1 MPPLPDSG
9 TILDL
14 AASALRA
21 EQQRLEAEQAVS
33 NIDALSELCYHP
45 ILESGFF
52 EAGYGVLRER
62 PYPGLWMGRPGKRSI
77 VPTLTER
84 ERCDLVI
91 TELPNQ
97 ILSDDPT
104 QRREGLQDDL
114 LAAGTLFSDPAHRI
128 APVVRKKRTKQA
140 ASPPSSHPS
149 SHQPAAPPSLPT
161 LPLDLPISPDDAF
174 WLEVKVIGQFTISR
188 GITCPNRSY
197 STELVTA
204 IYSDCFKLA
213 SDRII
218 LRGGLLL
225 ILHAQDQ
232 RTARHDLDIAVQ
244 QAWSRGSSCRT
255 PLVDGFPLNDR
266 IGNTWA
272 TVALIERPA
281 T

>member
-1 MPPLPDSG
+1 MPFLPDSG

-21 EQQRLEAEQAVS
+21 EQQRLEAEQAVA
-33 NIDALSELCYHP
+33 NIDSLRELGLHP

-52 EAGYGVLRER
+52 DAGYGVLRER
-62 PYPGLWMGRPGKRSI
+62 PYPGLWMSHLGKHPV
-77 VPTLTER
+77 VPTLTQR

-91 TELPNQ
+91 TELPSQ
-97 ILSDDPT
+97 VLRDDPT
-104 QRREGLQDDL
+104 QRRDGLQDDL

-128 APVVRKKRTKQA
+128 TPIVRKKRTKA
-140 ASPPSSHPS
+140 AATTKPKAPAPQPHLSPD
-149 SHQPAAPPSLPT
+149 Q
-161 LPLDLPISPDDAF
+161 PISPDEAF
-174 WLEVKVIGQFTISR
+174 WLEVKVVGQFTISR

-204 IYSDCFKLA
+204 VYSDCYKLA
-213 SDRII
+213 SDPII

-225 ILHAQDQ
+225 ILHAQDH
-232 RTARHDLDIAVQ
+232 RTARHDLDVAIQ
-244 QAWSRGSSCRT
+244 QAWSRGSTCRT
-255 PLVDGFPLNDR
+255 PLVDGFPLSDR

-272 TVALIERPA
+272 TIALIERPA